1 MKKLLLILALGSLT
15 ATANHPLTGS
25 LSPHVIAIVARYNTI
40 EQHMKELTVI
50 LARVQDKSSAEAE
63 SATFEQHYTE
73 MSRWLKS
80 VPDPYKI
87 FPEIKTFA
95 DRKLIISTRKAVE
108 NAGLSLQ
115 KELIRLAEAEF
126 YGSATLIK
134 TLQSLEILGDE
145 ADEFIR

>member
-15 ATANHPLTGS
+15 ATANHPIMGTI
-25 LSPHVIAIVARYNTI
+25 SPHIVATVARYNLI
-40 EQHMKELTVI
+40 EQYMVELTGI
-50 LARVQDKSSAEAE
+50 LARMQDKSTAEAE
-63 SATFEQHYTE
+63 CAAFKQHYTA
-73 MSRWLKS
+73 MTGWLKTTE
-80 VPDPYKI
+80 DPYKALS
-87 FPEIKTFA
+87 EIKTFA
-95 DRKLIISTRKAVE
+95 DRKLMISTREAVE
-108 NAGLSLQ
+108 KAGLAMQ

>member
-15 ATANHPLTGS
+15 ATATPPLTGS
-25 LSPHVIAIVARYNTI
+25 LSPQIAATVARYNLI
-40 EQHMKELTVI
+40 EQYLMDLTVI
-50 LARVQDKSSAEAE
+50 LTRIQDKTTAEAE
-63 SATFEQHYTE
+63 SAAFKQHYSE
-73 MSRWLKS
+73 MFGWLES
-80 VPDPYKI
+80 TVDPYKI
-87 FPEIKTFA
+87 LPEIKTYA
-95 DRKLIISTRKAVE
+95 DRRLMIGSRAAVE
-108 NAGLSLQ
+108 KAGRAMQ